1 MPRSR
6 RSFPRMASKAVTD
19 RQKSA
24 RSVTAAAHT
33 HANEVA
39 GRIAELLSPHL
50 RPDEDMPDVGLLL
63 RLVGRLIATENEALV
78 RADAAHERELADDAA
93 PRKARD
99 EAVEKV
105 RRILVDL
112 RAAVET
118 TCGMAG
124 LPRLHLLEAV
134 PTDPSV
140 LATIGRSVL
149 DALRDESVRLPA
161 ARRRGLTLD
170 REAFAEELE
179 LELPPLDKALAAVAR
194 EAREAEAT
202 LRQKRVAM
210 EANDRA
216 FSRGAAVLSSSF
228 ALAGLEDLA
237 GRLRPSSRQP
247 GETNEF
253 ELAAT
258 RAETGADG

>member
-1 MPRSR
+1 MLDQ
-6 RSFPRMASKAVTD
+6 V
-19 RQKSA
+19 
-24 RSVTAAAHT
+24 
-33 HANEVA
+33 
-39 GRIAELLSPHL
+39 L
-50 RPDEDMPDVGLLL
+50 VGLLL

-140 LATIGRSVL
+140 LATIGLAWLFVL
-149 DALRDESVRLPA
+149 LRVGHSAIHCTYNKVMHRFYAYVAGGVALWLLWGA
-161 ARRRGLTLD
+161 IALGWWRG
-170 REAFAEELE
+170 
-179 LELPPLDKALAAVAR
+179 
-194 EAREAEAT
+194 
-202 LRQKRVAM
+202 
-210 EANDRA
+210 
-216 FSRGAAVLSSSF
+216 
-228 ALAGLEDLA
+228 
-237 GRLRPSSRQP
+237 
-247 GETNEF
+247 
-253 ELAAT
+253 
-258 RAETGADG
+258 

>member
-1 MPRSR
+1 
-6 RSFPRMASKAVTD
+6 MASKAVTD

-24 RSVTAAAHT
+24 RAVTAAAHT

-39 GRIAELLSPHL
+39 THVAELLSPHL
-50 RPDEDMPDVGLLL
+50 RPDEEMPDVSLFL

-161 ARRRGLTLD
+161 PRRRGLSLD

-179 LELPPLDKALAAVAR
+179 LELPPLEKALAAVAR

-202 LRQKRVAM
+202 LRQKRAAM

-216 FSRGAAVLSSSF
+216 FSRGAAVLSSTF

-237 GRLRPSSRQP
+237 GRLKPSVRQP

>member
-1 MPRSR
+1 
-6 RSFPRMASKAVTD
+6 MASKAVTD

-33 HANEVA
+33 HANEVGSRVTA
-39 GRIAELLSPHL
+39 ILSPHL
-50 RPDEDMPDVGLLL
+50 RPDEEMPDVSLLL

-93 PRKARD
+93 PRRARD

-118 TCGMAG
+118 TCGMSG
-124 LPRLHLLEAV
+124 LPRIHLAEAV

-140 LATIGRSVL
+140 LATIGRTVL
-149 DALRDESVRLPA
+149 DALKDESVRFPA
-161 ARRRGLTLD
+161 ARRRGLSLD
-170 REAFAEELE
+170 RSAFAEELE
-179 LELPPLDKALAAVAR
+179 LELPPLEKALAAVAR

-202 LRQKRVAM
+202 LRQKRAAM

-216 FSRGAAVLSSSF
+216 FSRGAAVLSATF
-228 ALAGLEDLA
+228 ALAELDELA
-237 GRLRPSSRQP
+237 KRVKPSARHP
-247 GETNEF
+247 GETNDSEF
-253 ELAAT
+253 GE
-258 RAETGADG
+258 GVADAL